1 MRKLYIVAVFLL
13 FGQKHIFRKVNIIPV
28 IGKADSCTPAEIEKF
43 KTKVITFFEVV
54 VFDVVAKYPFQLLK
68 YQWLEGRFD
77 TLGKLVQSLLTRGEG
92 EGQPS
97 HPTRVALT
105 FGNGGGVQEQALHSH

>member
-1 MRKLYIVAVFLL
+1 MQNLYIIAVK
-13 FGQKHIFRKVNIIPV
+13 KHIFRKVNIIPV

-77 TLGKLVQSLLTRGEG
+77 TLGKLVSAHPGAGRGRASQVTRHELPRLLVLFG
-92 EGQPS
+92 
-97 HPTRVALT
+97 
-105 FGNGGGVQEQALHSH
+105 GNGGGEEEQALH

>member
-1 MRKLYIVAVFLL
+1 MQNLYIIAVK
-13 FGQKHIFRKVNIIPV
+13 KHIFRKVNIIPV

-77 TLGKLVQSLLTRGEG
+77 TLGKLVQSLPTRGEG

-97 HPTRVALT
+97 HPT
-105 FGNGGGVQEQALHSH
+105 

>member
-1 MRKLYIVAVFLL
+1 MQNLYIIAVN
-13 FGQKHIFRKVNIIPV
+13 KHIFRKVNIIPV

-77 TLGKLVQSLLTRGEG
+77 TLGKLVSA
-92 EGQPS
+92 
-97 HPTRVALT
+97 HP
-105 FGNGGGVQEQALHSH
+105 GGGWVGCAGLAQKCIQRKGVTLLFF